1 VRIGTLTSTPL
12 RIGTRGSTLATTQTG
27 MVADRLAGL
36 TGLDVE
42 LVRITTD
49 GDVRTGSLA
58 QLGGTGVFVTALR
71 EALLDGRCDVAVH
84 SLKDLPVAPAPGLR
98 LVTPER
104 ENPRDVLCTRTGK
117 GLADLP
123 EGARVGT
130 GSPRRA
136 AQLLAARPDL
146 DVVDIRGNIDT
157 RLGRVDPETGDLDGV
172 VLAYAGLARIGRL
185 TSVAEVFEPDVL
197 LPAPGQG
204 SLAIEV
210 RELGESPSEAEVALH
225 HALDALSDRD
235 TTLSVTAERAFLAR
249 LEAGCAAPLGALAR
263 IERTQLGQADT
274 VDTVD
279 AVVGGLADGAGRP
292 DCAEELVL
300 DAVAVTT
307 DGATE
312 VRRSARLQASGCGI
326 TADDAAALGARL
338 ADEIAERMPSVVG
351 TGR

>member
-1 VRIGTLTSTPL
+1 MTPTPL
-12 RIGTRGSTLATTQTG
+12 KVPTSVRVGTRGSTLALTQTQTI
-27 MVADRLAGL
+27 ADRLAEL

-84 SLKDLPVAPAPGLR
+84 SLKDLPVATAPGLR
-98 LVTPER
+98 LVSPER
-104 ENPRDVLCTRTGK
+104 ENPRDVLCSRTGA
-117 GLADLP
+117 GLFALP
-123 EGARVGT
+123 DGARVGT

-157 RLGRVDPETGDLDGV
+157 RLGRAHPETGDLDAV
-172 VLAYAGLARIGRL
+172 VLARAGLARIGRL
-185 TSVAEVFEPDVL
+185 GAVAEAFEPGVM

-204 SLAIEV
+204 ALAIEV
-210 RELGESPSEAEVALH
+210 RVLGTEPTALDLALH
-225 HALDALSDRD
+225 AALDALADRD

-249 LEAGCAAPLGALAR
+249 LEAGCAAPLGALAHV
-263 IERTQLGQADT
+263 ERSAPAD
-274 VDTVD
+274 DDLDPD
-279 AVVGGLADGAGRP
+279 AGAGL
-292 DCAEELVL
+292 EELVL
-300 DAVAVTT
+300 EAVAVTV
-307 DGATE
+307 DGRTAE
-312 VRRSARLQASGCGI
+312 RRTARLQAAGGSGGI
-326 TADDAAALGARL
+326 TLDDAVSLGTQL
-338 ADEIAERMPSVVG
+338 ADEIAAAMPDVVG